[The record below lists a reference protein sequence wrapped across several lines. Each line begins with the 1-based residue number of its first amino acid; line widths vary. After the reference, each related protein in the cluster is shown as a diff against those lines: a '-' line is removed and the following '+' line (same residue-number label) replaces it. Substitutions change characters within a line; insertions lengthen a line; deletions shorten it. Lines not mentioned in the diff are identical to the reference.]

1 MLNEQLIEN
10 IVAISHQAGDKIMD
24 IYQNDFA
31 IYEKSDKSPLTEADL
46 AAHNCIVE
54 GLSQVSQLPSLS
66 EEYAEIS
73 WQERSTWNT

>member
-31 IYEKSDKSPLTEADL
+31 I
-46 AAHNCIVE
+46 
-54 GLSQVSQLPSLS
+54 
-66 EEYAEIS
+66 
-73 WQERSTWNT
+73 